1 MVNKTVSG
9 YVLTKTEVIDGIRK
23 TTDGKFSYIAIEA
36 LFTELHIILL
46 SFETPAPYGMGT
58 NVKIFPA
65 EIDGP
70 RVQLKAQLFGTEAP
84 EIAENTKVYMIGM
97 QEVK

>member
-9 YVLTKTEVIDGIRK
+9 YVLTKTEVTGYVQK
-23 TTDGKFSYIAIEA
+23 TTNGKFDYISSGAS
-36 LFTELHIILL
+36 FVRMNIILL
-46 SFETPAPYGMGT
+46 SFETPIAYNTGT
-58 NVKIFPA
+58 NIKIFPA
-65 EIDGP
+65 EIVMP
-70 RVQLKAQLFGTEAP
+70 SIHLKAQLFGTEAP